1 MNEILTQEK
10 SIYIQISEMIEND
23 ILRDILCE
31 EERVPS
37 TNELAK
43 LYAINPATAAKG
55 INILVEAGI
64 VYKKRG
70 IGMFV
75 AKGAKEVI
83 QKKRK
88 DAFYQ
93 DYIASMLAEA
103 QSLGITKQELVQMI
117 VKKAFHM
124 ANMMHIPVLGLV
136 ENFSYLKCPDCG
148 KKIALFG
155 ESNIDEVAAKEGTRV
170 LGKLP
175 LDPAYAKA
183 ADAGAFYEMENPY
196 LDVAVDALKTI

>member
-75 AKGAKEVI
+75 AKGEKMHFIRTILRPCLLRRRAL
-83 QKKRK
+83 
-88 DAFYQ
+88 
-93 DYIASMLAEA
+93 ASR
-103 QSLGITKQELVQMI
+103 
-117 VKKAFHM
+117 
-124 ANMMHIPVLGLV
+124 NR
-136 ENFSYLKCPDCG
+136 NWC
-148 KKIALFG
+148 
-155 ESNIDEVAAKEGTRV
+155 R
-170 LGKLP
+170 
-175 LDPAYAKA
+175 
-183 ADAGAFYEMENPY
+183 
-196 LDVAVDALKTI
+196 